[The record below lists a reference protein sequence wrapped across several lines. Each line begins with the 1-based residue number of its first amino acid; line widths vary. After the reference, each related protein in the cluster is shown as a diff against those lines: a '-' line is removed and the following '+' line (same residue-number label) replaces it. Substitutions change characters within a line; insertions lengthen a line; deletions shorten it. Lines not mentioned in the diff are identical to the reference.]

1 MPTFDIAAATG
12 RQRPIFIAIGGD
24 SGSGKST
31 LTAGFYRIFP
41 EDRIT
46 SLCLD
51 DYHSLDRR
59 ERQLLGI
66 TALNPRANNFALME
80 NQLLALKRGDSILK
94 PVYDHRDGT
103 FGPHEEI
110 RASEV
115 VIVQGLHPFLVPGI
129 RGLWDLKVWLDPQ
142 EELKRQWKLQRDV
155 AKRGYTEEQVYKEIA
170 ARQPDVAAYIAP
182 QRHFADLVVRFYRP
196 ADNRDDAH
204 LSVRIIQRATL
215 PRLNLDGLLDDP
227 GNGLRAVQGEDDQE
241 RANLL
246 EIDGN
251 VDRATVLQLENR
263 IWDHIDARH
272 QHLRHL
278 APDQFG
284 DFTDGVMRKHHSDP
298 LALTQL
304 LLVHRMLSA
313 KKSMLLKVPL
323 GVHESIVHEH
333 GEEEVVHDHEHV

>member
-1 MPTFDIAAATG
+1 MGAAASSG
-12 RQRPIFIAIGGD
+12 IQRPIFVAIGGD

-80 NQLLALKRGDSILK
+80 NQLLALKRGHSILK

-110 RASEV
+110 RAREV

-129 RGLWDLKVWLDPQ
+129 RGLFDLKVWLDPQ
-142 EELKRQWKLQRDV
+142 EELKRKWKVQRDV

-170 ARQPDVAAYIAP
+170 ARQPDVEAYIAP
-182 QRHFADLVVRFYRP
+182 QRHFADLVVGSYRP
-196 ADNRDDAH
+196 ADNGDDEH

-227 GNGLRAVQGEDDQE
+227 GNGLRAVQGEDDHQS
-241 RANLL
+241 ADLL
-246 EIDGN
+246 EIDGKIDPSI
-251 VDRATVLQLENR
+251 VGQLEDR
-263 IWDHIDARH
+263 IWEHIDARH

-284 DFTDGVMRKHHSDP
+284 DFTDGIMRKHHSDP

-304 LLVHRMLSA
+304 LLAHRILSA

-323 GVHESIVHEH
+323 SVHESIVHEQ